1 MCQFK
6 MSGSKSMKNIPT
18 HRSNTRSRCGPTTV
32 RRRIWLFWPPR
43 ARSSRVS
50 IFSGLDSLH
59 PNARSHTNQLPP
71 KKKTADNDSHDT
83 PSRPPKGS
91 AQQDRRIDIQP
102 AEDDDDQDD
111 GYSVKH
117 VAYARFL
124 RNHRLI
130 NEIFSD
136 MAVPD
141 VRTVV
146 TTSRMQVLK
155 RQVHSLT
162 MHQMKLE
169 TELLHMEEK
178 FDSKKRKLVESS
190 DVFQDELRKHCRPAV
205 DEEKFQKMVDRQYE
219 LMKSERQRQLDD
231 PAKTTATA
239 SPVNAA
245 TASAAGAPT
254 TAGGT
259 PAAVAVPSVP
269 APASSASS
277 VAGAATPAQ
286 RADET
291 AESPAAGASSVAGV
305 APRGA
310 AAGGAAATTAG
321 VTATAVGAAAVAA
334 EQQSAGGGAAES
346 EVSTNTGENGKH
358 THTHTHFTQTTKRP
372 PPHSCFLLQ
381 FG

>member
-1 MCQFK
+1 MRTYHSSPAYLSFLAAK
-6 MSGSKSMKNIPT
+6 SKVKSCEYHRRVPKPLT
-18 HRSNTRSRCGPTTV
+18 HAIITTRPSP
-32 RRRIWLFWPPR
+32 
-43 ARSSRVS
+43 
-50 IFSGLDSLH
+50 
-59 PNARSHTNQLPP
+59 
-71 KKKTADNDSHDT
+71 TADNDSHDT

-205 DEEKFQKMVDRQYE
+205 DEEKFQKMVERQYD
-219 LMKSERQRQLDD
+219 LMKADRQRQLED
-231 PAKTTATA
+231 PAKAAAAAAAATATA
-239 SPVNAA
+239 AAAA
-245 TASAAGAPT
+245 TGG
-254 TAGGT
+254 AGGAT
-259 PAAVAVPSVP
+259 AAAVAVPAVGASMASGAV
-269 APASSASS
+269 AAAAVQRSDDASDPASVS
-277 VAGAATPAQ
+277 
-286 RADET
+286 
-291 AESPAAGASSVAGV
+291 
-305 APRGA
+305 
-310 AAGGAAATTAG
+310 GGAVVATTA
-321 VTATAVGAAAVAA
+321 APSVGSNSAAVSAVSA
-334 EQQSAGGGAAES
+334 EQQAASAAEP
-346 EVSTNTGENGKH
+346 EVSKRGGSGYGTGHESWNAFDA
-358 THTHTHFTQTTKRP
+358 TIRM
-372 PPHSCFLLQ
+372 
-381 FG
+381 